1 MVKNIL
7 WLFGILLTVSF
18 AVSSCEETDGI
29 VDPYTDWQKRNEI
42 FVDSIAEVALKN
54 QGNAVGQWKV
64 IHTYKYPQ
72 QGITMGDVDEY
83 VYCKVL
89 EVGDGDTPLYTDKV
103 TGNYRGKLIPLYNGQ
118 TVVFEQSYRGE
129 LDKKTAI
136 PVEFSVSGVIEGW
149 TTALMDMKVGD
160 RWEIYIPSQLGY
172 GANES
177 GSIPKNST
185 LIFDLN
191 LVEVIRLQ
199 GTPQEPDIQ

>member
-42 FVDSIAEVALKN
+42 FIDSIAEVALKN

-64 IHTYKYPQ
+64 IHTYKFPQ

-118 TVVFEQSYRGE
+118 TVVFDQSYRGE

-149 TTALMDMKVGD
+149 TTALMDMKAGD
-160 RWEIYIPSQLGY
+160 RWELYIPSKLGY
-172 GANES
+172 GTNES

>member
-42 FVDSIAEVALKN
+42 FIDSIAEVALKN

-64 IHTYKYPQ
+64 IHTYKFPQ

-149 TTALMDMKVGD
+149 TTALMDMKAGD
-160 RWEIYIPSQLGY
+160 RWELYIPSKLGY
-172 GANES
+172 GTNES